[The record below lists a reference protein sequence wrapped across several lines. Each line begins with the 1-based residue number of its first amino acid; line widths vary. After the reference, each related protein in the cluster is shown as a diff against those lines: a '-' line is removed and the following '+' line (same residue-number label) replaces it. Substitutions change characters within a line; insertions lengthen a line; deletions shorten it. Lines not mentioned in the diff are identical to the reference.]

1 MNHYLIRNALVL
13 ASMFVF
19 LQAGVAGAEEFRGKV
34 VKVKGD
40 VHVIDAQGN
49 RTRVDDSKFLVR
61 ELDTIVTDKGGNVIV
76 QFNDGAM
83 TVLDEK
89 SSLQVE
95 KTNWLSHLGGKIYF
109 TFRKIFGQPRQV
121 KTAFATLGVRGTTF
135 IVYNN
140 EDGKGVALAEGQLEV
155 ESPGPDFEIHRKQE
169 MDEFEAFKQQARE
182 QQQALKKEFDDYRNR
197 MQHEFVEYKKNFTLE
212 ADHVIRFDGTRV
224 DETAMDDNTRAEFA
238 AFEQEAGDL
247 LTEFRKKAS
256 EHRENPEQPQGEQE
270 NPEQPQGEQEN
281 TDH

>member
-1 MNHYLIRNALVL
+1 MLHNIIRKALVL
-13 ASMFVF
+13 ASIFLL
-19 LQAGVAGAEEFRGKV
+19 LQAGIVGAEEFRGKV

-40 VHVIDAQGN
+40 VHVIDAQGK

-109 TFRKIFGQPRQV
+109 TFRKIFGQPRKV

-135 IVYNN
+135 IVYNDEN
-140 EDGKGVALAEGQLEV
+140 GKGVALAEGQLEV
-155 ESPGPDFEIHRKQE
+155 ESPGPDFEIHRKQQ
-169 MDEFEAFKQQARE
+169 MDEFEAFKQQAHE

-197 MQHEFVEYKKNFTLE
+197 MQKEFVEYKKNFTLE

-224 DETAMDDNTRAEFA
+224 DETTMDDNTKADFA
-238 AFEQEAGDL
+238 AFEKEAGDML
-247 LTEFRKKAS
+247 IEFRKQAS
-256 EHRENPEQPQGEQE
+256 EYKEKMEQE
-270 NPEQPQGEQEN
+270 QQQDAPKDN
-281 TDH
+281 

>member
-1 MNHYLIRNALVL
+1 MIHNIIRKVLVL
-13 ASMFVF
+13 ASIFVL
-19 LQAGVAGAEEFRGKV
+19 LQAGIAGAEEFRGKV

-40 VHVIDAQGN
+40 VHVIDANGK
-49 RTRVDDSKFLVR
+49 RTRVEDSKFQVR
-61 ELDTIVTDKGGNVIV
+61 ELDTIVTDKGGNVVV

-109 TFRKIFGQPRQV
+109 TFRKIFGKPKQV
-121 KTAFATLGVRGTTF
+121 KTAFATIGVRGTTF
-135 IVYNN
+135 IVYDN
-140 EDGKGVALAEGQLEV
+140 ENGEGVALSEGRLEV

-169 MDEFEAFKQQARE
+169 LDEFEAFKQQAHE

-224 DETAMDDNTRAEFA
+224 DETTMDDDTRAEFD
-238 AFEQEAGDL
+238 AFEKEAGEML
-247 LTEFRKKAS
+247 IEFRKQAS
-256 EHRENPEQPQGEQE
+256 EHRENTQQQDMPE
-270 NPEQPQGEQEN
+270 
-281 TDH
+281 DI

>member
-1 MNHYLIRNALVL
+1 MIHNIVRNALVL
-13 ASMFVF
+13 ASIFML

-40 VHVIDAQGN
+40 VHIIDAQGN
-49 RTRVDDSKFLVR
+49 RTKVDESKFLVR

-95 KTNWLSHLGGKIYF
+95 KTNWLSHIGGKIYF

-135 IVYNN
+135 IVYDN
-140 EDGKGVALAEGQLEV
+140 EKGEGVALAEGQLEV

-169 MDEFEAFKQQARE
+169 LDEFEAIKQQAHE
-182 QQQALKKEFDDYRNR
+182 QRQALKKEFDDYRNR

-224 DETAMDDNTRAEFA
+224 DETTMDDDTRADFA
-238 AFEQEAGDL
+238 AFEKEAGDML
-247 LTEFRKKAS
+247 IEFRKQAS
-256 EHRENPEQPQGEQE
+256 EHRENTEQQQQQQQQQQDVPED
-270 NPEQPQGEQEN
+270 N
-281 TDH
+281 

>member
-1 MNHYLIRNALVL
+1 MIHNIVRNALVL
-13 ASMFVF
+13 ASIFML

-40 VHVIDAQGN
+40 VHIIDAQGN
-49 RTRVDDSKFLVR
+49 RTKVDESKFLVR

-95 KTNWLSHLGGKIYF
+95 KTNWLSHIGGKIYF

-135 IVYNN
+135 IVYDN
-140 EDGKGVALAEGQLEV
+140 EKGEGVALAEGQLEV

-169 MDEFEAFKQQARE
+169 LDEFEAFKQQAHE
-182 QQQALKKEFDDYRNR
+182 QRQALKKEFDDYRNR

-224 DETAMDDNTRAEFA
+224 DETTMDDDTRADFA
-238 AFEQEAGDL
+238 AFEKEAGDML
-247 LTEFRKKAS
+247 IEFRKQAS
-256 EHRENPEQPQGEQE
+256 EYKEKMEQE
-270 NPEQPQGEQEN
+270 QQDAPE
-281 TDH
+281 DS

>member
-1 MNHYLIRNALVL
+1 MIHNLIRKALVF
-13 ASMFVF
+13 ASIV
-19 LQAGVAGAEEFRGKV
+19 LLLHAGIAGAEEFRGKV

-40 VHVIDAQGN
+40 VHIIDAHGN
-49 RTRVDDSKFLVR
+49 RTNVDESKFLVR
-61 ELDTIVTDKGGNVIV
+61 ELDTIVTDEGGNVIV

-95 KTNWLSHLGGKIYF
+95 KTNWLSHIGGKIYF

-135 IVYNN
+135 IVYDN
-140 EDGKGVALAEGQLEV
+140 ENGKGVALSEWQLEV
-155 ESPGPDFEIHRKQE
+155 ESPGQDFEIHRKQE

-182 QQQALKKEFDDYRNR
+182 HQQALKKEFDDYRNR
-197 MQHEFVEYKKNFTLE
+197 MQKEFVEYKKNFTLD

-224 DETAMDDNTRAEFA
+224 DETAMDDNTRADFT
-238 AFEQEAGDL
+238 AFEKEAGEML
-247 LTEFRKKAS
+247 IEFRKQAS
-256 EHRENPEQPQGEQE
+256 EHRENAEQSQDVPDD
-270 NPEQPQGEQEN
+270 N
-281 TDH
+281 